1 MRRIMNEQLLISENN
16 PIKARYY
23 DYDRFFYPWHFHSQ
37 YELIFVRESYGCCF
51 VGDHIEDYKAGD
63 LFLFGSNLPHYMRSD
78 DVYATP
84 ETPGRVQ
91 GTIIQ
96 FEENFMDYSFS
107 HYPQFMQI
115 HAMLERAGR
124 GLKFSGLK
132 GTPVGVLLENFP
144 KEEGFRQIT
153 CLLEML
159 QELAV
164 SPVQKL
170 LASANYSETFP
181 VFGDKRID
189 KVLSYIQS
197 NYTQKL
203 SLSGIAAMAHMN
215 PGGFLPLFQGAVG
228 KDAFGIHHGCAY
240 RLCLSVACGQQDDG
254 GADSPGVRFRFIDPF
269 QQDVQET
276 DQVHSH
282 ELSGTYIEVGR

>member
-215 PGGFLPLFQGAVG
+215 PAAFCRYFKEQSGKTLLEYIMDVRIGYACRLLVVSKMTVAQIALECGFDSLTHFNKMFKKLTKFTPTS
-228 KDAFGIHHGCAY
+228 Y
-240 RLCLSVACGQQDDG
+240 REHILK
-254 GADSPGVRFRFIDPF
+254 
-269 QQDVQET
+269 
-276 DQVHSH
+276 
-282 ELSGTYIEVGR
+282 

>member
-115 HAMLERAGR
+115 HTMLERAGR

-132 GTPVGVLLENFP
+132 GTPAGVLLEDFP
-144 KEEGFRQIT
+144 KEEGFRQIA

-164 SPVQKL
+164 SPAQKL

-181 VFGDKRID
+181 VFGDKRIN

-203 SLSGIAAMAHMN
+203 SLGGIAAMAHMN
-215 PGGFLPLFQGAVG
+215 PAAFCRYFKEQSGKTLLEYIMDVRIGYACRLLVVSKMTVAQIALECGFDSLTHFNKMFKKLTKFTPTS
-228 KDAFGIHHGCAY
+228 Y
-240 RLCLSVACGQQDDG
+240 REHILK
-254 GADSPGVRFRFIDPF
+254 
-269 QQDVQET
+269 
-276 DQVHSH
+276 
-282 ELSGTYIEVGR
+282 